1 MNRTIFS
8 KKRVA
13 LFFIIVLVGAFCF
26 SFFTVNAK
34 FPPGK
39 EIIHPFGERISYKN
53 MEFQVKRTE
62 ILDYDQFAENE
73 ELIHALQGPNPEGE
87 DVQNTKIVLIT
98 AEFYNPTDQPQKLD
112 LTPFWL
118 EAGNFSSQADDSLIL
133 YYNPSGLILNK
144 KEKRIIKLPVPL
156 KTVFFTGSEWET
168 VKDRKFSLVYTLY
181 PEKNIVKIVA
191 ERSVA

>member
-1 MNRTIFS
+1 MNKS
-8 KKRVA
+8 A
-13 LFFIIVLVGAFCF
+13 LFPQKMVLVLALVLIGAFCF
-26 SFFTVNAK
+26 GFFTVNAK

-39 EIIHPFGERISYKN
+39 EIIHPFGQQISYKN
-53 MEFQVKRTE
+53 VEFQVKGTE
-62 ILDYDQFAENE
+62 ILDYSQFSGNK
-73 ELIHALQGPNPEGE
+73 ELIRALQGPNPAGE
-87 DVQNTKIVLIT
+87 DVQNTKIILVT
-98 AEFYNPTDQPQKLD
+98 VEFYNPTDQPLKLD

-118 EAGNFSSQADDSLIL
+118 EAGNFSSQCDYSLTL

-181 PEKNIVKIVA
+181 PEKNIVEIEA
-191 ERSVA
+191 GQLAA